1 MKVFLGECVDD
12 THSLVFEM
20 SPDWE
25 IVTDTNLADAL
36 IIVDNNGDDLE
47 PIRRCYR
54 PHQVLIIQMIF
65 HLGEYMSY
73 EWYCNGIKDK
83 FKSIT
88 TKVIII
94 HNNLS
99 YRRCTGMVYYDHLFD
114 RQKLYSTDYDRGVK
128 LDRRVWT
135 PQCTK
140 EMYALHPINKK
151 MEKKYLALMR
161 VYHGGPLDHPLA
173 SRMVVRTRIK
183 SLLNKTDTHMS
194 DDHTTL
200 FLPNDTSDDVTM
212 YTRHSHGGVWYP
224 VSNTYYDTSI
234 VSVYSETI
242 VDHSYHNSPRNLAS
256 IVTEKTFDPMIRGNF
271 VLPFGYPG
279 LIKDITDIYGF
290 KLPDWIDYSYDSII
304 DNAARLAAY
313 EESLKKLDAYS
324 LEEMYALCIRDQHI
338 LEHNRSVFFTRPYSF
353 PDLHKNVLYGIAA
366 NEAVGWNLLCLE
378 LA

>member
-1 MKVFLGECVDD
+1 MKVFLGKGVDD
-12 THSLVFEM
+12 IHSLIFEM

-25 IVTDTNLADAL
+25 IVSDTDLADAL
-36 IIVDNNGDDLE
+36 IIVDNNGVDLE
-47 PIRRCYR
+47 PIRQHYR

-73 EWYCNGIKDK
+73 DWYCNCIKAK

-88 TKVIII
+88 NKIVII

-99 YRRCTGMVYYDHLFD
+99 YMHCAGMVYYDHLFD
-114 RQKLYSTDYDRGVK
+114 RQKLHSTDYDSGIR
-128 LDRRVWT
+128 LDQRVWT
-135 PQCTK
+135 YQCTK
-140 EMYALHPINKK
+140 EMYALHPIDKK

-161 VYHGGPLDHPLA
+161 IYYCNLPGQRRAG
-173 SRMVVRTRIK
+173 RMVVRERIK
-183 SLLNKTDTHMS
+183 SLLNKTYSHMS

-200 FLPNDTSDDVTM
+200 FLPNGTTDNVTM
-212 YTRHSHGGVWYP
+212 YTRRSTGGVWYP

-234 VSVYSETI
+234 VSVYTETL
-242 VDHSYHNSPRNLAS
+242 VEHSYHNSPKNLAS
-256 IVTEKTFDPMIRGNF
+256 IVTEKTMDPMIRGNF

-304 DNAARLAAY
+304 DNADRLVAY

-324 LEEMYALCIRDQHI
+324 LEEMYALCTRDLHI
-338 LEHNRSVFFTRPYSF
+338 LEYNRSVFFTRPYSF
-353 PDLHKNVLYGIAA
+353 LVLHKNVLDAIAA
-366 NEAVGWNLLCLE
+366 NEAVGWDLACLE
-378 LA
+378 LV